1 MSENTGSSAAL
12 SWQRWKSRLG
22 PVLALVVVV
31 LAFAVLTGAPE
42 RYLSVHNLRVV
53 LAQTVTVAVAALGMT
68 MIVITGGIDLSVG
81 SVIALAGVA
90 AARVLHAGASPWLA
104 IGAAL
109 AMGALVGLVNAAA
122 ITRLKVIP
130 FVATLGT
137 LGAARGIAKWMA
149 NEQTVDIPAT
159 WLNELAVTVPLNAA
173 WLVAPGVW
181 LAALLSLGVFVIL
194 KRTVFGR
201 HLFAV
206 GSNEAAARACGLS
219 PERLKLAVYSFAGAL
234 FGLSGLLQ
242 MSRLRQGDPTVAA
255 GVELDVIAAV
265 VIGGASLSG
274 GQGGVAGS
282 LIGALLMAFL
292 RNGSQQMG
300 WPTYVQ
306 ETMIGVIIVL
316 AVAIDRF
323 RARRA

>member
-1 MSENTGSSAAL
+1 MVGGARRVAC
-12 SWQRWKSRLG
+12 G
-22 PVLALVVVV
+22 VVVV
-31 LAFAVLTGAPE
+31 WCF
-42 RYLSVHNLRVV
+42 RS
-53 LAQTVTVAVAALGMT
+53 
-68 MIVITGGIDLSVG
+68 
-81 SVIALAGVA
+81 
-90 AARVLHAGASPWLA
+90 
-104 IGAAL
+104 
-109 AMGALVGLVNAAA
+109 
-122 ITRLKVIP
+122 
-130 FVATLGT
+130 F
-137 LGAARGIAKWMA
+137 
-149 NEQTVDIPAT
+149 
-159 WLNELAVTVPLNAA
+159 
-173 WLVAPGVW
+173 
-181 LAALLSLGVFVIL
+181 

-206 GSNEAAARACGLS
+206 GSNEAAERACGLS